1 MAWRKDKKVQEA
13 IGYNPAAEAQK
24 QAGLSGTQRAGEYN
38 QTKATLQ
45 SGGIKTDMPSA
56 PVVKETKTETAKK
69 APEAQK
75 IKQETKQEP
84 TTTGPVLN
92 DGSGGRQS
100 QFKSEDPESDAK
112 RIMEQNGLGKK
123 YIKEDGTI
131 DYKKLNRSKIGW
143 QILSA
148 LSKGLAGFGSALS
161 GYNFIGDGSS
171 VSPQMQ
177 RIQEIIDTQKG
188 REENKYV
195 DDREFN
201 KKVRE
206 TNLSTEQQKII
217 ADHAH
222 KNNLELKDTDQKHN
236 KEILAIQQNYNQDNM
251 RYNNDLAKD
260 KTKFDAET
268 AVETDRG
275 LKQNDIDAAL
285 KQIEVSKTIDPKD
298 ARHAGVIEALRKD
311 GYRYDDNIRKWI
323 DSGGNV
329 VSNLASIIQ
338 GFIPM
343 PSDARIKKFASRSIF
358 K

>member
-1 MAWRKDKKVQEA
+1 MALWQKKVSKPTYDPSQTA
-13 IGYNPAAEAQK
+13 MQNSK
-24 QAGLSGTQRAGEYN
+24 KTGTQAAGEYN

-45 SGGIKTDMPSA
+45 QAGINTNQPASKSVAKPATQ
-56 PVVKETKTETAKK
+56 PVEEKVETAKTAK
-69 APEAQK
+69 TANAE
-75 IKQETKQEP
+75 
-84 TTTGPVLN
+84 TTGPVLN
-92 DGSGGRQS
+92 DGSYNMKS
-100 QFKSEDPESDAK
+100 QFKSEDSESDAK

-131 DYKKLNRSKIGW
+131 DYDKLNKSKTGW
-143 QILSA
+143 KILSM
-148 LSKGLAGFGSALS
+148 LGNGLAGFGSALS
-161 GYNFIGDGSS
+161 GHNFSGDNGLANY
-171 VSPQMQ
+171 QLQ
-177 RIQEIIDTQKG
+177 RRQEIIDTQKG

-206 TNLSTEQQKII
+206 MNLSTEQQKII
-217 ADHAH
+217 ADYAH
-222 KNNLELKDTDQKHN
+222 KHNIELKEIDQKFA
-236 KEILAIQQNYNQDNM
+236 ERIIELQQINTQANM
-251 RYNNDLAKD
+251 QLSNELAKD

-275 LKQNDIDAAL
+275 LKQNDIDYAV
-285 KQIEVSKTIDPKD
+285 KQIETMGQIDPKD
-298 ARHAGVIEALRKD
+298 ARNAGVVEALRKD

-338 GFIPM
+338 GFIE
-343 PSDARIKKFASRSIF
+343 SDARIKKFASRSIF